1 MVSSPKGFFASLYDL
16 SFDTFI
22 TPKIIQVVYIISL
35 VVVGL
40 WALLFLISGF
50 AQPYGMFG
58 GGPSAGS
65 IIYHLIGAPIMF
77 VLGSIGARIYLEF
90 LMAVFRIAENTDP
103 LRRTP

>member
-22 TPKIIQVVYIISL
+22 TPKIIQIVYIISL
-35 VVVGL
+35 VVVGI
-40 WALLFLISGF
+40 WTLLFLISGF
-50 AQPYGMFG
+50 APSYGMFG

-65 IIYHLIGAPIMF
+65 ILFHLIAAPIMF
-77 VLGSIGARIYLEF
+77 VVGSISARIYLEF

-103 LRRTP
+103 NRRAP